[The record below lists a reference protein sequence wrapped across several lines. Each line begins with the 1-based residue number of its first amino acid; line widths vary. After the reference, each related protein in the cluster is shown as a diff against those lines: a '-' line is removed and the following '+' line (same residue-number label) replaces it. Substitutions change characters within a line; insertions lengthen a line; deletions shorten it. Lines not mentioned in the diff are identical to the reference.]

1 MASTPSDATPF
12 SPPFPAD
19 EFVRRR
25 GEVLDRIGDRAIA
38 LLPGA
43 TPAGGFDVFRQTNE
57 FYYLSGIEV
66 PRAYLLLDGR
76 TRRCTLF
83 LPERDPGTEQVEGPV
98 CGAADDVAIRAACGA
113 DEVRPPAE
121 LGASLAGAEVV
132 YLPLRPGE
140 GAMMCA
146 ALIAVEQAAT
156 AADPWDRR
164 PSREDRLAEEMR
176 RLLPAAEV
184 RDLCPILDGLR
195 IVKSPREVDVMRR
208 AGRLAA
214 AAVTEAMRS
223 TRPGVVEHQL
233 AAVADYVFHAAGAR
247 RASYRPIVAG
257 GPNAWYPHYWRND
270 RPLADGELILF
281 DYAPDVEYY
290 TSDIGRMWPVGG
302 TYLPWQRELYGWIV
316 EYHKALLG
324 RIRPGASAEDVLG
337 EAAGEM
343 RSVLDGWTFS
353 KPIFREAAGR
363 TLDFAG
369 HLSHPVGMS
378 VHDPGDYRGGPL
390 RPGTVL
396 AVDPQMWVPEERL
409 YIRVEDTVA
418 VTDTGAE
425 ILTAGAPL
433 ELDDVE
439 RLVQQGGGLLERFP
453 PISGQP

>member
-1 MASTPSDATPF
+1 MGSAFPSSNCHDA
-12 SPPFPAD
+12 PFPAD

-25 GEVLDRIGDRAIA
+25 EKVFEAIGPEAVA

-43 TPAGGFDVFRQTNE
+43 TLAGGFDVFRQTNE
-57 FYYLSGIEV
+57 FHYLSGVEV

-98 CGAADDVAIRAACGA
+98 RGGADDEAIRAACGA
-113 DEVRPPAE
+113 DDVRPTAD
-121 LGASLAGAEVV
+121 LAGSLAGSAVV

-146 ALIAVEQAAT
+146 ALITVEQAAT

-164 PSREDRLAEEMR
+164 RSREDRLAEEVR
-176 RLLPAAEV
+176 RLLPAVEI
-184 RDLCPILDGLR
+184 RDLCPILDRLR
-195 IVKSPREVDVMRR
+195 IVKSPREVQVMRR

-270 RPLADGELILF
+270 RPLAHGELVLF
-281 DYAPDVEYY
+281 DYAPDVAYY

-302 TYLPWQRELYGWIV
+302 TYLPWQRALYGFVV
-316 EYHKALLG
+316 EYHKALLR
-324 RIRPGASAEDVLG
+324 RIRPGVPAEQILREAAADIAAVLG
-337 EAAGEM
+337 P
-343 RSVLDGWTFS
+343 WHFS
-353 KPIFREAAGR
+353 KPCHREAAR
-363 TLDFAG
+363 RMLEFEG

-418 VTDTGAE
+418 VTDSGVE
-425 ILTAGAPL
+425 ILS
-433 ELDDVE
+433 
-439 RLVQQGGGLLERFP
+439 GLLERFP
-453 PISGQP
+453 PLPHHP

>member
-1 MASTPSDATPF
+1 
-12 SPPFPAD
+12 
-19 EFVRRR
+19 
-25 GEVLDRIGDRAIA
+25 VLDRIGDRAIA

-43 TPAGGFDVFRQTNE
+43 TLAGGFDVFRQTNE
-57 FYYLSGIEV
+57 FHYLSGVEV

-76 TRRCTLF
+76 RRRTVLF
-83 LPERDPGTEQVEGPV
+83 SPQRDPGLEQVEGPV
-98 CGAADDVAIRAACGA
+98 RGAADDKAIQAACGA
-113 DEVRPPAE
+113 DDVRPTADLAE
-121 LGASLAGAEVV
+121 SLSGAAVA

-146 ALIAVEQAAT
+146 ALITVEQAAT

-164 PSREDRLAEEMR
+164 PSREDRLAEEVR
-176 RLLPAAEV
+176 RLLPSAEV

-195 IVKSPREVDVMRR
+195 IVKSPREVEVMRR
-208 AGRLAA
+208 AGQLAA

-270 RPLADGELILF
+270 RALVDGELVLF
-281 DYAPDVEYY
+281 DYAPDVAYY

-302 TYLPWQRELYGWIV
+302 TYLPWQRELYGFMA
-316 EYHKALLG
+316 EYHKVLLG
-324 RIRPGASAEDVLG
+324 RIRPGVLAKDISG
-337 EAAGEM
+337 EAAAEM

-353 KPIFREAAGR
+353 KPVHREAARR

-378 VHDPGDYRGGPL
+378 VHDPGDYRDGPL

-396 AVDPQMWVPEERL
+396 AVDPQMWVPEDRL

-418 VTDTGAE
+418 VTDTGVE
-425 ILTAGAPL
+425 VLTADAPL

-453 PISGQP
+453 PIPGQP